1 MISGRIVTSVMDWLQ
16 DRDTADKKE
25 VSDYIRKLAA
35 DNAAS
40 CKVSDV
46 MKLMRSVLSGLKE
59 GPSVGEIIQILGPK
73 VCHRR
78 LESSLKLMMKER

>member
-1 MISGRIVTSVMDWLQ
+1 MVLGRIVTNVIDWLQ

-25 VSDYIRKLAA
+25 VSDFIRKLAT
-35 DNAAS
+35 DNAGS

-46 MKLMRSVLSGLKE
+46 MKLMRSALSGLKE

-73 VCHRR
+73 VCIRR
-78 LESSLKLMMKER
+78 LESSLKFMFKDR